1 MCFADLCIFL
11 LCAVAAGCQY
21 SLLKSVQPDAASPT
35 HGFNRV
41 TVFSRAVY
49 FVLCGGVCL
58 LASWLC
64 DNHYEE
70 SVRLYQTA
78 FPSRRALELARD
90 GSYAFVLFFPLI
102 FVLGLLPQINTFL
115 MYVLEQIDIH
125 VFGGNATSR

>member
-1 MCFADLCIFL
+1 M
-11 LCAVAAGCQY
+11 CAVAAGCQY
-21 SLLKSVQPDAASPT
+21 SLLKSVQPDAASPP

-49 FVLCGGVCL
+49 FILCGAVCL
-58 LASWLC
+58 FTSWLC
-64 DNHYEE
+64 DNHLEE
-70 SVRLYQTA
+70 SVRLYQTT
-78 FPSRRALELARD
+78 FPSRRALEVARD

-102 FVLGLLPQINTFL
+102 FVLGLLPQVNTFL